1 MHSLCV
7 KAVRPRRSSAERRSP
22 STHTPII
29 LFPNWPNPAMADP
42 DGTPH
47 PPTSYD
53 ATQNG
58 TEPATSTRTRI
69 HQIRNRITQLQEEK
83 ELELLLLQLHEQ
95 EQELE
100 QLRNRRRSLPS
111 QAARYPT
118 RSPVTRALQSR
129 ARSRSPDRVATRAAP
144 TRPGPEPTPAPEPAA
159 PVSVEPASLAS
170 DFSSQSPRVKSEP
183 ADSDPDF
190 VEQSEP
196 DSNPT
201 RTPDAASGTG
211 GVRPPGE
218 WCRSCILGMVRKP
231 HLCCVVY
238 PGSLCG
244 KCIPCYNKKTVCE
257 PVCPPFRRGIWR
269 SSRLSLMKC

>member
-1 MHSLCV
+1 M

-22 STHTPII
+22 STHTSII
-29 LFPNWPNPAMADP
+29 PFPNWPNPAMADP
-42 DGTPH
+42 DGTSQL
-47 PPTSYD
+47 PTSYD

-69 HQIRNRITQLQEEK
+69 HQVRNRIAQLQEEK

-111 QAARYPT
+111 QVARYAT
-118 RSPVTRALQSR
+118 RSPVTRALQPR

-144 TRPGPEPTPAPEPAA
+144 TRPGPEPAA
-159 PVSVEPASLAS
+159 PVSVEPAALPSLRMPEPSLVS
-170 DFSSQSPRVKSEP
+170 DFSSQSPLVKSEP

-196 DSNPT
+196 NSNPT

-211 GVRPPGE
+211 DVRPPGE
-218 WCRSCILGMVRKP
+218 CCRSCILGMMRKP
-231 HLCCVVY
+231 HLCCVLY

-244 KCIPCYNKKTVCE
+244 KCIPCYNKKMVCE
-257 PVCPPFRRGIWR
+257 PVCPPFRRGFWR
-269 SSRLSLMKC
+269 SSRLSLIKC

>member
-1 MHSLCV
+1 
-7 KAVRPRRSSAERRSP
+7 
-22 STHTPII
+22 
-29 LFPNWPNPAMADP
+29 MADP
-42 DGTPH
+42 DDTSH
-47 PPTSYD
+47 PPRSSD

-58 TEPATSTRTRI
+58 TESATSTRARI
-69 HQIRNRITQLQEEK
+69 NQIRNRINQLQEEK

-100 QLRNRRRSLPS
+100 QLRNRRRSLPA

-118 RSPVTRALQSR
+118 RSPVTRALQPR
-129 ARSRSPDRVATRAAP
+129 ARSRSPDRVATKAAP
-144 TRPGPEPTPAPEPAA
+144 TRPESEPTPAPEPAA
-159 PVSVEPASLAS
+159 PVSVEPAALSSLRMPEPSLAS
-170 DFSSQSPRVKSEP
+170 DFSSQSPRIKSEP

-211 GVRPPGE
+211 GIRPPGE
-218 WCRSCILGMVRKP
+218 CCRSCILGMLRKP

-244 KCIPCYNKKTVCE
+244 KCTPCYNKKTVCE

>member
-1 MHSLCV
+1 
-7 KAVRPRRSSAERRSP
+7 
-22 STHTPII
+22 
-29 LFPNWPNPAMADP
+29 MADP
-42 DGTPH
+42 DGTSH
-47 PPTSYD
+47 PSTSYD
-53 ATQNG
+53 ATQDG
-58 TEPATSTRTRI
+58 AEPVTPTRTRI
-69 HQIRNRITQLQEEK
+69 HQVRNRITQLREEK

-100 QLRNRRRSLPS
+100 QLRNRRRSLPG
-111 QAARYPT
+111 QVARYPT
-118 RSPVTRALQSR
+118 QSPVTRAPQPR

-159 PVSVEPASLAS
+159 PVSVEPAALSSLRMPEPSLTS
-170 DFSSQSPRVKSEP
+170 DFSSQSPRVKPEP
-183 ADSDPDF
+183 ADSDPDI

-201 RTPDAASGTG
+201 RTPDAAASGTG

-218 WCRSCILGMVRKP
+218 CCRSCILGMVRKP

-238 PGSLCG
+238 PGSLYG
-244 KCIPCYNKKTVCE
+244 KCIPCCNKKAVCE